1 MCLRSTFVTIPFLLD
16 WMYVLTMLDA
26 DPQYSNGKG
35 FFAIYFESLLPPA
48 NEVAGR

>member
-1 MCLRSTFVTIPFLLD
+1 MCSLSTLVTLTFCLEWI
-16 WMYVLTMLDA
+16 YVLTVLDA